1 MKKFCFVHLK
11 RTDGLNRYEII
22 PVSLHPDFNEL
33 ISSFKLFT
41 KFELVELDSIDSN
54 TSLFITF
61 QSVDSNEL
69 GQYDFINSFLK
80 SIPLKNVFFDLSSY
94 DNQEIN
100 QKDIDDL
107 CDLIDIENYVISK
120 NLIKNRDNQL
130 WFEELFYHYIEPN
143 SIIPQ
148 NILAFKQ
155 VEKAS
160 SEVLRKFKGIFY
172 AGHSRIHK
180 LQFLEFLYQNDYI
193 KDFIWAS
200 TGPDYQPH
208 LFNEFIPVTFRE
220 EYNNMEILKQLPH
233 LNDYED
239 YEIYKERGNA
249 YNFISYLDSYFDV
262 VAETRFYHING
273 WDYEGALSTFLNWNN
288 ISEKTMKPTLMG
300 HPFIMISK
308 PNTISMLEDM
318 GLKYRYDFW
327 NHSYND
333 IENDFERMEGVKNF
347 TKKVMSLSKRELKEF
362 REDYNSYTKD
372 NFDILNEIYRNSI
385 IKIYEK
391 A

>member
-1 MKKFCFVHLK
+1 MKKFCFVYLK
-11 RTDGLNRYEII
+11 RTNSLERYEII
-22 PVSLHPDFNEL
+22 PASLHPDFDEL

-41 KFELVELDSIDSN
+41 KFELIDLESIDSK

-61 QSVDSNEL
+61 ESFDSNQM

-100 QKDIDDL
+100 QKDIDEL
-107 CDLIDIENYVISK
+107 CNLIQIENYVISK

-130 WFEELFYHYIEPN
+130 WFEELMFHYIQPT
-143 SIIPQ
+143 SLIPQ

-155 VEKAS
+155 IEKAS
-160 SEVLRKFKGIFY
+160 NEVLRKFKGIFY
-172 AGHSRIHK
+172 AGHSRMHK
-180 LQFLEFLYQNDYI
+180 LQFLEFLYQNDYL

-200 TGPDYQPH
+200 TGPDFAPH
-208 LFNEFIPVTFRE
+208 MFNEFVPAPFLE
-220 EYNNMEILKQLPH
+220 EYNNMKILNELPH
-233 LNDYED
+233 LNDYEN

-249 YNFISYLDSYFDV
+249 YNFTSYLDSYFDI
-262 VAETRFYHING
+262 VAETRFYHIQSVK
-273 WDYEGALSTFLNWNN
+273 GAANTFSNWNN
-288 ISEKTMKPTLMG
+288 ISEKPMKPTLMG

-308 PNTISMLEDM
+308 PNTISTLEDM

-327 NHSYND
+327 NHSYDN
-333 IENDFERMEGVKNF
+333 INNDFERMNAVKDF

-362 REDYNSYTKD
+362 KQDYNNYTKD
-372 NFDILNEIYRNSI
+372 NFDVLNEIYQNSI

>member
-1 MKKFCFVHLK
+1 MKKFCFVYLK
-11 RTDGLNRYEII
+11 RTNSLERYEII
-22 PVSLHPDFNEL
+22 PASLHPDFDEL

-61 QSVDSNEL
+61 QSVDSNQM

-143 SIIPQ
+143 SVIPQ

-160 SEVLRKFKGIFY
+160 NEVLRKFKGIFY
-172 AGHSRIHK
+172 AGHTRMHK

-200 TGPDYQPH
+200 TGPDYKPYM
-208 LFNEFIPVTFRE
+208 FNEFIPVGFRE

-239 YEIYKERGNA
+239 YDRWKNSGNA
-249 YNFISYLDSYFDV
+249 YNFTSFLDSYFDV
-262 VAETRFYHING
+262 VGETRFYHIQNS
-273 WDYEGALSTFLNWNN
+273 EGSANTFLNWNN
-288 ISEKTMKPTLMG
+288 ISEKPMKPTLMG

-308 PNTISMLEDM
+308 PNTISALENM

-327 NHSYND
+327 NHSYD
-333 IENDFERMEGVKNF
+333 AIENDFERMDGIKQF

>member
-1 MKKFCFVHLK
+1 MKKFCFVYLK
-11 RTDGLNRYEII
+11 RTNSLERYEII
-22 PVSLHPDFNEL
+22 PASLHPDFDEL

-41 KFELVELDSIDSN
+41 KFELIDLESIDSK

-61 QSVDSNEL
+61 ESFDSNQM

-80 SIPLKNVFFDLSSY
+80 SISLKNVFFDLSSY

-100 QKDIDDL
+100 QKDIDEL
-107 CDLIDIENYVISK
+107 CNLIQIENYVISK

-130 WFEELFYHYIEPN
+130 WFEELMFHYIQPT
-143 SIIPQ
+143 SLIPQ

-155 VEKAS
+155 IEKAS
-160 SEVLRKFKGIFY
+160 NEVLRKFKGMFY

-180 LQFLEFLYQNDYI
+180 LQFLEFLYQNDYL

-200 TGPDYQPH
+200 TGPDFAPH
-208 LFNEFIPVTFRE
+208 MLNEFVPVPFLE
-220 EYNNMEILKQLPH
+220 EYNHMKILNELPH
-233 LNDYED
+233 LNDYEN

-249 YNFISYLDSYFDV
+249 YNFTSYLDSYFDI
-262 VAETRFYHING
+262 VAETRFYHIQNVKG
-273 WDYEGALSTFLNWNN
+273 SANTFLNWNN
-288 ISEKTMKPTLMG
+288 ISEKPMKPTLMG
-300 HPFIMISK
+300 HPFIIISK
-308 PNTISMLEDM
+308 PNTISTLEDM

-327 NHSYND
+327 NHSYDN
-333 IENDFERMEGVKNF
+333 INNDFERMSAVKDF

-362 REDYNSYTKD
+362 KQDYNNYTKD
-372 NFDILNEIYRNSI
+372 NFDVLNEIYRNSI

>member
-1 MKKFCFVHLK
+1 MKKFCFVYLK
-11 RTDGLNRYEII
+11 RTNDLKRYEII
-22 PVSLHPDFNEL
+22 PASLHPDFDEL

-41 KFELVELDSIDSN
+41 KFELVELDSIDST

-61 QSVDSNEL
+61 QSFDSNEF

-80 SIPLKNVFFDLSSY
+80 SISLKNVFFDLSTY
-94 DNQEIN
+94 DNQEID
-100 QKDIDDL
+100 QKDIDEL
-107 CDLIDIENYVISK
+107 CDLIDVENYVISK

-130 WFEELFYHYIEPN
+130 WFEELFFHYIQPT
-143 SIIPQ
+143 SVIPQ

-155 VEKAS
+155 VEIAS
-160 SEVLRKFKGIFY
+160 KEVLRKFKGIFY
-172 AGHSRIHK
+172 VGHSRIHK
-180 LQFLEFLYQNDYI
+180 LQFLEFLHQNDYI

-200 TGPDYQPH
+200 TGPDYKPH
-208 LFNEFIPVTFRE
+208 MFDDFIPLIFRE

-233 LNDYED
+233 LNDYENYD
-239 YEIYKERGNA
+239 RWRNSGNA
-249 YNFISYLDSYFDV
+249 YNFTSFLDSYFDV
-262 VAETRFYHING
+262 VAETRFYHIEN
-273 WDYEGALSTFLNWNN
+273 EPGATFLNWNN

-362 REDYNSYTKD
+362 REDYNSYSKD

>member
-61 QSVDSNEL
+61 QSLDSNEL

-80 SIPLKNVFFDLSSY
+80 SISLKNVFFDLSSY

-107 CDLIDIENYVISK
+107 CDLINIENYVISK

-143 SIIPQ
+143 SVIPQ

-160 SEVLRKFKGIFY
+160 NEVLKKFKGIFY
-172 AGHSRIHK
+172 AGHTRIHK

-200 TGPDYQPH
+200 TAPDYVPH
-208 LFNEFIPVTFRE
+208 MFNEFIPVGFRE
-220 EYNNMEILKQLPH
+220 EYGNMKILKQLPH
-233 LNDYED
+233 LNDYEN
-239 YEIYKERGNA
+239 YEKYKERGNA
-249 YNFISYLDSYFDV
+249 YNFVSYLDSYFDIV
-262 VAETRFYHING
+262 GETRFYHMVNSKG
-273 WDYEGALSTFLNWNN
+273 TVNTFLNWNN

-300 HPFIMISK
+300 HPFIIISK
-308 PNTISMLEDM
+308 PNTISILENM

-327 NHSYND
+327 NHSYDD
-333 IENDFERMEGVKNF
+333 IENDFERMEGIKQF

-385 IKIYEK
+385 VKIYEK

>member
-1 MKKFCFVHLK
+1 MKKFCFVYLK
-11 RTDGLNRYEII
+11 RTNSLERYEII
-22 PVSLHPDFNEL
+22 PASLHTDFDEL

-61 QSVDSNEL
+61 QSIDSNQM

-130 WFEELFYHYIEPN
+130 WFEELFYHYIEQN
-143 SIIPQ
+143 SVIPQ

-172 AGHSRIHK
+172 AGHTRIHK

-200 TGPDYQPH
+200 TGPDYKPYM
-208 LFNEFIPVTFRE
+208 FNEFIPVGFRE

-239 YEIYKERGNA
+239 YDRWKNSGNA
-249 YNFISYLDSYFDV
+249 YNFTSFLDSYFDV
-262 VAETRFYHING
+262 VGETRFYHIQNS
-273 WDYEGALSTFLNWNN
+273 EGSANTFLNWNN
-288 ISEKTMKPTLMG
+288 ISEKPMKPTLMG

-308 PNTISMLEDM
+308 PNTISALENM

-327 NHSYND
+327 NHSYD
-333 IENDFERMEGVKNF
+333 AIENDFERMEGIKQF

-372 NFDILNEIYRNSI
+372 NFDILNEIDRNSI

>member
-1 MKKFCFVHLK
+1 MKKFCFVYLK
-11 RTDGLNRYEII
+11 RTNSLERYEII
-22 PVSLHPDFNEL
+22 PASLHPDFDEL

-41 KFELVELDSIDSN
+41 KFELIDLESIDSK

-61 QSVDSNEL
+61 ESFDSNQM

-80 SIPLKNVFFDLSSY
+80 SISLKNVFFDLSSY

-100 QKDIDDL
+100 QKDIDEL
-107 CDLIDIENYVISK
+107 CNLIQIENYVISK

-130 WFEELFYHYIEPN
+130 WFEELMFHYIQPT
-143 SIIPQ
+143 SLIPQ

-155 VEKAS
+155 IEKAS
-160 SEVLRKFKGIFY
+160 NEVLRKFKGMFY

-180 LQFLEFLYQNDYI
+180 LQFLEFLYQNDYL

-200 TGPDYQPH
+200 TGPDFAPH
-208 LFNEFIPVTFRE
+208 MLNEFVPVPFLE
-220 EYNNMEILKQLPH
+220 EYNHMKILNELPH
-233 LNDYED
+233 LNDYEN

-249 YNFISYLDSYFDV
+249 YNFTSYLDSYFDI
-262 VAETRFYHING
+262 VAETRFYHIQNVKG
-273 WDYEGALSTFLNWNN
+273 SANTFLNWNN
-288 ISEKTMKPTLMG
+288 ISEKPMKPTLMG
-300 HPFIMISK
+300 HPFIIISK
-308 PNTISMLEDM
+308 PNTISTLEDM

-327 NHSYND
+327 NHSYDN
-333 IENDFERMEGVKNF
+333 INNDFERMSAVKDF

-362 REDYNSYTKD
+362 KQDYNNYTKD
-372 NFDILNEIYRNSI
+372 NFDVLNEIYQNSI

>member
-1 MKKFCFVHLK
+1 MKKFCFVYLK
-11 RTDGLNRYEII
+11 RTNDLKRYEII
-22 PVSLHPDFNEL
+22 PASLHPDFDEL

-61 QSVDSNEL
+61 QSLDSNEL

-80 SIPLKNVFFDLSSY
+80 SISLKNVFFDLSSY

-100 QKDIDDL
+100 QKDIDEL
-107 CDLIDIENYVISK
+107 CDLIDVENYVISK

-130 WFEELFYHYIEPN
+130 WFEELFFHYMQPN
-143 SIIPQ
+143 SVIPQ

-155 VEKAS
+155 VEMAS
-160 SEVLRKFKGIFY
+160 KEVLRKFKGIFY

-200 TGPDYQPH
+200 TGPDYKPH
-208 LFNEFIPVTFRE
+208 MFNEFIPVGFRE

-239 YEIYKERGNA
+239 YDRWRNSGNA
-249 YNFISYLDSYFDV
+249 YNFTSFLDSYFDI
-262 VAETRFYHING
+262 VAETRFYHIQNSKG
-273 WDYEGALSTFLNWNN
+273 STNTFLNWNN
-288 ISEKTMKPTLMG
+288 ISEKPIKPTLMG
-300 HPFIMISK
+300 HPFIIISK
-308 PNTISMLEDM
+308 PNTISVLENM

-327 NHSYND
+327 NHSYD
-333 IENDFERMEGVKNF
+333 SIENDFERMEGIKNF

-362 REDYNSYTKD
+362 REDYNSYSKD